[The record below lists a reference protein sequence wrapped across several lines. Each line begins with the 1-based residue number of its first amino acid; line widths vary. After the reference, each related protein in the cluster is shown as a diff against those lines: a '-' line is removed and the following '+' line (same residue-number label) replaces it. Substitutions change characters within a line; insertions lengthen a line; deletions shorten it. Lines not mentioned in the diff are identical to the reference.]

1 MWHVKDDRRGAFK
14 LLVGRPNGNRAHG
27 RSRRRLDN
35 IKTDKQD
42 VGWGIDWI
50 ILVQN
55 RERLR
60 ALVNAVMNLRVPYK
74 AGNFL
79 TS

>member
-1 MWHVKDDRRGAFK
+1 MWHVKEDRRGAFK

-42 VGWGIDWI
+42 VGCGIDWI

-60 ALVNAVMNLRVPYK
+60 ALVNAVNEPS
-74 AGNFL
+74 GSIQSGEFL
-79 TS
+79 D

>member
-60 ALVNAVMNLRVPYK
+60 ALVNAVNEPSGSIK
-74 AGNFL
+74 CGEFL
-79 TS
+79 D